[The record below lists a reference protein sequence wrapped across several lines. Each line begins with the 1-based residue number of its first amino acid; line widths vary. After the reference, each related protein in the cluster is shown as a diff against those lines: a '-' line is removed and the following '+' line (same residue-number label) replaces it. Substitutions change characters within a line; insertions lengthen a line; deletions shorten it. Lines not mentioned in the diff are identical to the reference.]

1 MRVNFI
7 SSKDTGETGTIYV
20 WSDHKKIMWGSDT
33 DNIIRELFESFLDNY
48 QKELKVISASQFNFE
63 SVELMDYKFHKVRLK
78 RGGSYIKSPEWL
90 LYKRATINSK
100 NEKVDKC
107 FQYVLTLALDYSEI
121 KKKQFENIFI
131 KLNMKIRIFH
141 HTKETGKILNK
152 TMKQLLLL
160 YYFRNNIVKK

>member
-1 MRVNFI
+1 MYGVITKKLCEAVTQIILLENFL
-7 SSKDTGETGTIYV
+7 S
-20 WSDHKKIMWGSDT
+20 
-33 DNIIRELFESFLDNY
+33 LFLDNY
-48 QKELKVISASQFNFE
+48 QKELKIISASQFNFE

-78 RGGSYIKSPEWL
+78 KGGSYIKSPEWL

-152 TMKQLLLL
+152 TMRQLLLL